1 MSAAASPPSCP
12 FRPRAGL
19 ALFALALALIGGCG
33 KPPPPVDP
41 AGDSVTTKV
50 DPWKTTGPRLKKSTE
65 LAECKSALAALSADT
80 GAETGRKLTPITPEV
95 LAALAALVPLSADDS
110 AEVGAPVF
118 TSHDAGYLSDCFYL
132 RDAARALGVAGLPPE
147 QQADRAFAWVCR
159 QVYLYPW
166 LRQLPNGA
174 LEPTALPPVAVLR
187 RGYGSGLE
195 RMYVFLALAQQL
207 DLDVCL
213 IGGPDAGKVEARGGP
228 VITYTYADTVARA
241 PRGPFWAVGA
251 RVGTDVRLYDP
262 WRGTAL
268 PVTLNQLRTN
278 PGAATAWFEDKANV
292 SGATPDDAKKATAFL
307 AVPVNAL
314 TPRMTMFEAHLKGDL
329 GLRVAIDAKALQAR
343 FPDPKPA
350 FWLTAGDYDYGRAAR
365 SFFPAEMG
373 GGERNTQRG
382 KLYDIYVLQQIPQ
395 AAFQLPAGLDRPDAR
410 DRLQGL
416 AAGTLAAAYIEPP
429 NPRERVQRG
438 QFQEAA
444 RDVVAKQERFADGL
458 ERLRVNKDVPRQ
470 IDEWVA
476 GANDV
481 YLQLT
486 RAIEIEKTAPAIE
499 MAQQAINEHWKAP
512 GALYIIDRASAE
524 VGRAEA
530 AYLLALCNHEQA
542 EGAQVRADRATP
554 ADADRLRAEA
564 ATAWENARAAWRSY
578 EQYVGAHAGFPG
590 RAAHGKALAA
600 RAAAHAKK

>member
-1 MSAAASPPSCP
+1 M
-12 FRPRAGL
+12 
-19 ALFALALALIGGCG
+19 ALALIGCG

-41 AGDSVTTKV
+41 AGDSVTAKV
-50 DPWKTTGPRLKKSTE
+50 DPWKTTGPRLRKSTE

-80 GAETGRKLTPITPEV
+80 GAVSGKKLTPITPDA
-95 LAALAALVPLSADDS
+95 LAALAALVPLSADDR
-110 AEVGAPVF
+110 AEVGAQVF
-118 TSHDAGYLSDCFYL
+118 TAHDAGYLSDCFYL
-132 RDAARALGVAGLPPE
+132 RDAARALGASGLPPE
-147 QQADRAFAWVCR
+147 KQADLAFAWVCR
-159 QVYLYPW
+159 QVYLFPW
-166 LRQLPNGA
+166 LRPLGRDPNGRD
-174 LEPTALPPVAVLR
+174 LYESTVVPPVAVLR

-228 VITYTYADTVARA
+228 VIRYADTGAEA
-241 PRGPFWAVGA
+241 SRGPFWAVGA

-268 PVTLNQLRTN
+268 PVTLNQLRAN
-278 PGAATAWFEDKANV
+278 PDAAKAWFEDKANV
-292 SGATPDDAKKATAFL
+292 SGATPDDAKKATAYL

-314 TPRMTMFEAHLKGDL
+314 TPRVTMFEEHLKGDL
-329 GLRVAIDAKALQAR
+329 GVRVAIDAKALLAR

-350 FWLTAGDYDYGRAAR
+350 FWLTAGEYDYGRAAR

-373 GGERNTQRG
+373 GSERNTQRG

-410 DRLQGL
+410 DRLQAL
-416 AAGTLAAAYIEPP
+416 AAGSLAAAYIEPP

-486 RAIEIEKTAPAIE
+486 RATEIDKTAG
-499 MAQQAINEHWKAP
+499 AQEKALQAINEHWKAP

-530 AYLLALCNHEQA
+530 AFLLALCNHEQA
-542 EGAQVRADRATP
+542 EVARVRADRAAP
-554 ADADRLRAEA
+554 ADADRLRTEA

-578 EQYVGAHAGFPG
+578 EQYAGAHAGFPG

-600 RAAAHAKK
+600 RAAAQK

>member
-1 MSAAASPPSCP
+1 MSAAASPLSRP

-19 ALFALALALIGGCG
+19 VLFALALALAGCG

-41 AGDSVTTKV
+41 AGESAVARV
-50 DPWKTTGPRLKKSTE
+50 DPWKVTGPRLKKSTE
-65 LAECKSALAALSADT
+65 LAECKAALAALSADS
-80 GAETGRKLTPITPEV
+80 GAESGKKITPITPDA
-95 LAALAALVPLSADDS
+95 LAALAALVPLSPGDRD
-110 AEVGAPVF
+110 EVGAQVF
-118 TSHDAGYLSDCFYL
+118 TAHDAGYLSDCFYL
-132 RDAARALGVAGLPPE
+132 RDAARALGAAGLPPE
-147 QQADRAFAWVCR
+147 KQADLAFAWVCR
-159 QVYLYPW
+159 QVYLFPW
-166 LRQLPNGA
+166 LRLLPEGA
-174 LEPTALPPVAVLR
+174 YEPTALPPVAVLR

-195 RMYVFLALAQQL
+195 RAYVFLALAQQL

-213 IGGPDAGKVEARGGP
+213 IGGPDAGAVEARGGP
-228 VITYTYADTVARA
+228 VITYPDTGARA

-268 PVTLNQLRTN
+268 PVTLNQLRAN
-278 PGAATAWFEDKANV
+278 PDAAKAWFEDKANA
-292 SGATPDDAKKATAFL
+292 SGATLDDAKRATAYL

-314 TPRMTMFEAHLKGDL
+314 APRMAVFETHLKGEL
-329 GLRVAIDAKALQAR
+329 GVKVAVDAKALQSR

-350 FWLTAGDYDYGRAAR
+350 VWLTADGPFDYGRAAR

-373 GGERNTQRG
+373 GGDRNTQRTR
-382 KLYDIYVLQQIPQ
+382 LYDYYVLQQIPR
-395 AAFQLPAGLDRPDAR
+395 AAFQLPDALDRPDAR
-410 DRLQGL
+410 DRLQAL
-416 AAGTLAAAYIEPP
+416 AAGTLAASFIEPP

-444 RDVVAKQERFADGL
+444 RDVVAKQERFAEGL
-458 ERLRVNKDVPRQ
+458 ERLRVNKDVQRQ
-470 IDEWVA
+470 IDEWVG

-486 RAIEIEKTAPAIE
+486 RAVEIDRTPQAQEK
-499 MAQQAINEHWKAP
+499 AQQAVNDHWKAP
-512 GALYIIDRASAE
+512 GAVYIIDRASAE

-542 EGAQVRADRATP
+542 EVAQVRADRAAG
-554 ADADRLRAEA
+554 ADADRLRTEA
-564 ATAWENARAAWRSY
+564 ATAWDNARAAWRSY
-578 EQYVGAHAGFPG
+578 EQYAGAHAGFPG

-600 RAAAHAKK
+600 RAAALAKK